1 MDSYPISRNTRID
14 HLQILHNYLHTL
26 SPSLTRLFFRWKGDK
41 GPSPFALDSDLFYQT
56 SHRDRTHPAMRRRR
70 PRPPKFPKLKHM
82 ELENAVME
90 AHQISAFI
98 HTHRHTLT
106 EVDFEDVQ
114 LSSGTWDDALTPLTQ
129 LTGSAKWK
137 EKQEEVMDVPLI
149 LSPLNLAP
157 GILARTAQEQ
167 KAEGERGGVTMSRW
181 LSKGRKGRAVERAK
195 EQLWECEEHMK
206 RFLRLESRPQ
216 RLVKEKNGEPPA
228 QLLLLFLAL
237 DDSAARP
244 LAESVI
250 ETGGLAYAFPSSVA
264 FDAISDSLKA
274 DDAERKD
281 AIKKG
286 GAVFAFTLKN
296 KEGAQES
303 WHIDLKEK
311 GVVGKG
317 AAPEGGKAGVT
328 LILSDDDFSKL
339 ISGKANAQK
348 LFMSGKL
355 KVKGDV
361 MKATKM
367 EPILKKAQTKAKL

>member
-1 MDSYPISRNTRID
+1 
-14 HLQILHNYLHTL
+14 
-26 SPSLTRLFFRWKGDK
+26 
-41 GPSPFALDSDLFYQT
+41 
-56 SHRDRTHPAMRRRR
+56 
-70 PRPPKFPKLKHM
+70 M
-82 ELENAVME
+82 E
-90 AHQISAFI
+90 
-98 HTHRHTLT
+98 
-106 EVDFEDVQ
+106 
-114 LSSGTWDDALTPLTQ
+114 
-129 LTGSAKWK
+129 
-137 EKQEEVMDVPLI
+137 EKD
-149 LSPLNLAP
+149 
-157 GILARTAQEQ
+157 
-167 KAEGERGGVTMSRW
+167 
-181 LSKGRKGRAVERAK
+181 
-195 EQLWECEEHMK
+195 
-206 RFLRLESRPQ
+206 
-216 RLVKEKNGEPPA
+216 
-228 QLLLLFLAL
+228 
-237 DDSAARP
+237 
-244 LAESVI
+244 
-250 ETGGLAYAFPSSVA
+250 AFPSSVA